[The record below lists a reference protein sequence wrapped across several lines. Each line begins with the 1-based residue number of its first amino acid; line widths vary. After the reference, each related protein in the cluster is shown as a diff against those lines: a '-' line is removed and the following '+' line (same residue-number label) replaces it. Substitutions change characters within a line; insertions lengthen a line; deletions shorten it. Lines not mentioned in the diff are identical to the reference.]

1 MVVRIALDER
11 YFPSGA
17 GKKVIQPYSLHLD
30 GSPGW
35 VRAFGFHPSVIPALR
50 TPAISLDHHRFR
62 AVGVRQRVF
71 QKLGV
76 CNCDFGDI
84 ISEYFKWLWYRVEV
98 VDPARR
104 RDW

>member
-35 VRAFGFHPSVIPALR
+35 VRSFRFHPSVIPALR
-50 TPAISLDHHRFR
+50 TPAISWDHHRFR
-62 AVGVRQRVF
+62 AVGVRQRVIH
-71 QKLGV
+71 KLGV
-76 CNCDFGDI
+76 CNGDFADI
-84 ISEYFKWLWYRVEV
+84 IRQDYKFLLNLLVYV
-98 VDPARR
+98 VATC
-104 RDW
+104 